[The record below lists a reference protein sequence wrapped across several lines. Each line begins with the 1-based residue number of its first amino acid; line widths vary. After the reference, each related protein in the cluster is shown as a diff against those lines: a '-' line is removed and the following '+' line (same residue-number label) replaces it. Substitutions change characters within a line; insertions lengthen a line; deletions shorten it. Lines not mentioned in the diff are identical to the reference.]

1 VRNTG
6 GEAAARDTGG
16 EAAARDTGGE
26 AAARDTG
33 GFAAGNIS
41 GEAAA
46 PQAGSSGR
54 RPPGQRPTTRDC
66 GGSPGGTGQGGFE
79 KLGRQVVVAL
89 GDVEPGLV
97 VGSLPPGTRFVAEPG
112 PEDLHAAAGAIVRAD
127 ALVDIA
133 MLDRMPRLRVL
144 ARTGVGVE
152 RVDVAE
158 ATRRGIAVVVTPGAG
173 TRAVAEGAL
182 AMILHLVKRLAV
194 TTECVA
200 RDRWSQRGAIAVGD
214 LDGATIGIVGYG
226 RIGRR
231 VGRLARAFG
240 MTVLAHDPYLAQVGN
255 RLGGD
260 GAELV
265 ELAELRSR
273 SQVVTL
279 HLPLTPQT
287 RHLVDAAF
295 LAAMPVGSILVNCG
309 RGGLLDLDAA
319 ARALA
324 EGRLA
329 GLGLDVFDTEPPA
342 HHPVF
347 DRTDVV
353 LSPHLMGLS
362 VGATRATFTA
372 AAQGVADVLAGRRP
386 AALAN
391 PDWDFADNPVPAQEE
406 Q

>member
-1 VRNTG
+1 MKTAV
-6 GEAAARDTGG
+6 
-16 EAAARDTGGE
+16 
-26 AAARDTG
+26 
-33 GFAAGNIS
+33 
-41 GEAAA
+41 
-46 PQAGSSGR
+46 
-54 RPPGQRPTTRDC
+54 
-66 GGSPGGTGQGGFE
+66 
-79 KLGRQVVVAL
+79 GRQIVVTL

-97 VGSLPPGTRFVAEPG
+97 TGHLPPDVRFVADPG
-112 PEDLHAAAGAIVRAD
+112 PEDLRGAAGAIVRAD
-127 ALVDIA
+127 ALVDTA
-133 MLDRMPRLRVL
+133 MLDRMPNLRVL

-173 TRAVAEGAL
+173 THAVAEGAL
-182 AMILHLVKRLAV
+182 AMILHLVKRLGV

-200 RDRWSQRGAIAVGD
+200 RGRWSERGTITLGD
-214 LDGATIGIVGYG
+214 LEGATIGIVGYG

-231 VGRLARAFG
+231 VGHLARAFG
-240 MTVLAHDPYLAQVGN
+240 MTVLAHDPYLTQPED
-255 RLGGD
+255 GD
-260 GAELV
+260 GDGRAELV
-265 ELAELRSR
+265 GLAELRSR

-287 RHLVDAAF
+287 HHLVDSAF

-319 ARALA
+319 AHALA
-324 EGRLA
+324 DGRLA
-329 GLGLDVFDTEPPA
+329 GLGLDVFDPEPPT

-347 DRTDVV
+347 DHAGVV

-362 VGATRATFTA
+362 AGATRATFTA

-391 PDWDFADNPVPAQEE
+391 PMPVQEE

>member
-1 VRNTG
+1 VKT
-6 GEAAARDTGG
+6 AV
-16 EAAARDTGGE
+16 
-26 AAARDTG
+26 
-33 GFAAGNIS
+33 S
-41 GEAAA
+41 
-46 PQAGSSGR
+46 
-54 RPPGQRPTTRDC
+54 
-66 GGSPGGTGQGGFE
+66 
-79 KLGRQVVVAL
+79 RQIVVAL
-89 GDVEPGLV
+89 GDVAPDLV
-97 VGSLPPGTRFVAEPG
+97 TGHLPPDARFVADPG
-112 PEDLHAAAGAIVRAD
+112 PEDLRGAAGAIVRAD
-127 ALVDIA
+127 ALVDA
-133 MLDRMPRLRVL
+133 ALLDRMPNLRVL

-158 ATRRGIAVVVTPGAG
+158 ATRRGLAVVVTPGAG
-173 TRAVAEGAL
+173 THAVAEGAL
-182 AMILHLVKRLAV
+182 AMILHLVKRLGV

-200 RDRWSQRGAIAVGD
+200 RGRWAERAAISLGD

-231 VGRLARAFG
+231 VGHLARAFG
-240 MTVLAHDPYLAQVGN
+240 MTVLAHDPYLTQSDD
-255 RLGGD
+255 R
-260 GAELV
+260 V
-265 ELAELRSR
+265 ELISLNELRSR

-279 HLPLTPQT
+279 HLPLTPRT
-287 RHLVDAAF
+287 HHLVDSAF

-319 ARALA
+319 AHALA
-324 EGRLA
+324 DGRLA
-329 GLGLDVFDTEPPA
+329 GLGLDVFDPEPPT

-347 DRTDVV
+347 DRADVV

-391 PDWDFADNPVPAQEE
+391 PEWDPVPAQEE